1 MTHLQPLIRTTVSL
15 QLMKYGVLGR
25 RRDVMCTDRGDSG
38 SQGDRGGAASSS
50 SPVFF
55 FFSFASVIMV
65 IAVLCDGAWRASPSD
80 MLHLFTGCSQR
91 LIKLIRLQLKS

>member
-15 QLMKYGVLGR
+15 QLMPRTASRCNVYGQRRLGQSR
-25 RRDVMCTDRGDSG
+25 RPRRCCFFFFSC
-38 SQGDRGGAASSS
+38 
-50 SPVFF
+50 F